1 VTEATAKPTAPSQR
15 AAWSARAG
23 PCSVRDIEDVLRGI
37 VRSAEPA
44 VVLSSLARHSQLA
57 FSDACAIE
65 LSEGTD
71 ALFQVSFPIPDAD
84 DDADAAVVP
93 ETARPLSAAPGVA
106 PLARK
111 TVTTAF
117 NAASG
122 HGYASFA
129 GVAVHTWMGRAPTA
143 DDAII
148 ARLLVDYALGIVQQE
163 RLTRSVA
170 CAEDRAAKL
179 AVELITSR
187 AEGEATGLL
196 MARHRVTREEA
207 VSMLRQ
213 SSGTTG
219 RPLHEVAADVV
230 RTRDLQHAPRRT
242 AGDPARP
249 AHLHIAA
256 GGHPAGTVDDA
267 ASRPGA

>member
-1 VTEATAKPTAPSQR
+1 M
-15 AAWSARAG
+15 
-23 PCSVRDIEDVLRGI
+23 

-71 ALFQVSFPIPDAD
+71 ALFRVSFPIPGE
-84 DDADAAVVP
+84 AVLP
-93 ETARPLSAAPGVA
+93 ETAIPLPAAPGPT
-106 PLARK
+106 PLPGR

-117 NAASG
+117 RSASG

-129 GVAVHTWMGRAPTA
+129 GVAVHTWTGREPTA

-163 RLTRSVA
+163 RLTRSAA

-187 AEGEATGLL
+187 TEGEATGLL
-196 MARHRVTREEA
+196 MARHRITREEA
-207 VSMLRQ
+207 VSMLRRAA
-213 SSGTTG
+213 GTTG
-219 RPLHEVAADVV
+219 RPLPAVAADVA
-230 RTRDLQHAPRRT
+230 RTRDLPIAPHGT

-249 AHLHIAA
+249 RPLHLAE
-256 GGHPAGTVDDA
+256 
-267 ASRPGA
+267 

>member
-1 VTEATAKPTAPSQR
+1 VTDAIAKATTPSQGPV
-15 AAWSARAG
+15 SSPQAG
-23 PCSVRDIEDVLRGI
+23 PRSVRDIEDVLRGM

-71 ALFQVSFPIPDAD
+71 ALFQVSFPIPDE
-84 DDADAAVVP
+84 AVLR
-93 ETARPLSAAPGVA
+93 ETARPVPAALGVV
-106 PLARK
+106 PLAGK
-111 TVTTAF
+111 TLTTGF
-117 NAASG
+117 RSASG

-129 GVAVHTWMGRAPTA
+129 GVAVHTWIGREPTA

-163 RLTRSVA
+163 RLTLSA
-170 CAEDRAAKL
+170 ECAEDRAAKL

-187 AEGEATGLL
+187 TEGVATGLL

-207 VSMLRQ
+207 VSMLRR
-213 SSGTTG
+213 SSGPTG
-219 RPLHEVAADVV
+219 RLPHEVAADVV
-230 RTRDLQHAPRRT
+230 RTRDLPPAPHRA
-242 AGDPARP
+242 AGDPARTEPLHLAGRGSDPPRAVRSP
-249 AHLHIAA
+249 A
-256 GGHPAGTVDDA
+256 
-267 ASRPGA
+267 S

>member
-1 VTEATAKPTAPSQR
+1 MTDAIARPTTPSR
-15 AAWSARAG
+15 RPASSPRTG
-23 PCSVRDIEDVLRGI
+23 PRSVRDIEGVIRGL

-71 ALFQVSFPIPDAD
+71 ALFQVSFPIPDED
-84 DDADAAVVP
+84 VLP
-93 ETARPLSAAPGVA
+93 ETARTQSAALGVTSPA
-106 PLARK
+106 GK

-117 NAASG
+117 RSASG

-129 GVAVHTWMGRAPTA
+129 GVAVHSWIGREPTA

-163 RLTRSVA
+163 RLTRSA
-170 CAEDRAAKL
+170 AGAEDRAAKL

-187 AEGEATGLL
+187 TEGEATGLL
-196 MARHRVTREEA
+196 MARHRVTREAA
-207 VSMLRQ
+207 VGMLRR
-213 SSGTTG
+213 SSSTTG
-219 RPLHEVAADVV
+219 RPPHEVAADMVHI
-230 RTRDLQHAPRRT
+230 RDLPTAPPGT
-242 AGDPARP
+242 GGDPATP
-249 AHLHIAA
+249 EPLHLA
-256 GGHPAGTVDDA
+256 GRRGDQSGAVRGA
-267 ASRPGA
+267 ASQPDA

>member
-1 VTEATAKPTAPSQR
+1 MTDATAKPPAPSQQ

-23 PCSVRDIEDVLRGI
+23 PCAVGDIEDVLRGI

-71 ALFQVSFPIPDAD
+71 ALFQISFPIPDTDGA
-84 DDADAAVVP
+84 
-93 ETARPLSAAPGVA
+93 AAPSPA
-106 PLARK
+106 PLARE

-117 NAASG
+117 SAASG

-129 GVAVHTWMGRAPTA
+129 GVAVHTWMEREPTA

-219 RPLHEVAADVV
+219 RPLPEVAADVV
-230 RTRDLQHAPRRT
+230 RTRDLQQAPRRT

-249 AHLHIAA
+249 AHLHLAA
-256 GGHPAGTVDDA
+256 GGHPAGPESA
-267 ASRPGA
+267 R

>member
-1 VTEATAKPTAPSQR
+1 V
-15 AAWSARAG
+15 
-23 PCSVRDIEDVLRGI
+23 
-37 VRSAEPA
+37 
-44 VVLSSLARHSQLA
+44 
-57 FSDACAIE
+57 F
-65 LSEGTD
+65 
-71 ALFQVSFPIPDAD
+71 
-84 DDADAAVVP
+84 P
-93 ETARPLSAAPGVA
+93 ETARPVPAAPGVV
-106 PLARK
+106 PLAGK

-129 GVAVHTWMGRAPTA
+129 GVAVHTWIGREPTA

-163 RLTRSVA
+163 RLIRSVA
-170 CAEDRAAKL
+170 SAEDRAAKL

-207 VSMLRQ
+207 VSMLRR

-230 RTRDLQHAPRRT
+230 RTRDLQKAPHRT

-249 AHLHIAA
+249 GPLHSA
-256 GGHPAGTVDDA
+256 GR
-267 ASRPGA
+267 RPPGQDGQ

>member
-1 VTEATAKPTAPSQR
+1 VTDAIGRLTTPCQHPASSPP
-15 AAWSARAG
+15 AG
-23 PCSVRDIEDVLRGI
+23 PRSVRDIEDVIRGI

-71 ALFQVSFPIPDAD
+71 ALFQVSFPIPDE
-84 DDADAAVVP
+84 AVLP
-93 ETARPLSAAPGVA
+93 ETARPVPAASGVP
-106 PLARK
+106 PLAGK

-117 NAASG
+117 RSASG

-129 GVAVHTWMGRAPTA
+129 GVAVHTWTGREPTV
-143 DDAII
+143 DDAVV

-163 RLTRSVA
+163 RLIRAAA

-187 AEGEATGLL
+187 TEGEATGLL
-196 MARHRVTREEA
+196 MARHRITREEA
-207 VSMLRQ
+207 VSMLRR
-213 SSGTTG
+213 SSGTIG

-230 RTRDLQHAPRRT
+230 RTRDLPTAPRGT

-249 AHLHIAA
+249 GPLHLAE
-256 GGHPAGTVDDA
+256 
-267 ASRPGA
+267 

>member
-1 VTEATAKPTAPSQR
+1 MTDATGRPTAPGQHPAS
-15 AAWSARAG
+15 SPPAR
-23 PCSVRDIEDVLRGI
+23 PRSVRDVEGVISGL

-44 VVLSSLARHSQLA
+44 VVLSSLARHSQQA

-71 ALFQVSFPIPDAD
+71 ALFQVSFPIPDEAVHPE
-84 DDADAAVVP
+84 ATRPVPAA
-93 ETARPLSAAPGVA
+93 SVA
-106 PLARK
+106 PLAGK

-117 NAASG
+117 RSASG

-129 GVAVHTWMGRAPTA
+129 GVAVHTWVGRKPTA
-143 DDAII
+143 DDAVI

-163 RLTRSVA
+163 RLTRA
-170 CAEDRAAKL
+170 AAWAEDRAAKL

-187 AEGEATGLL
+187 TEGEATGLL

-207 VSMLRQ
+207 ASMLRR

-230 RTRDLQHAPRRT
+230 RSRDLPAAPRGT

-249 AHLHIAA
+249 RPLHLAE
-256 GGHPAGTVDDA
+256 
-267 ASRPGA
+267 

>member
-1 VTEATAKPTAPSQR
+1 VTDAIVRPPTLSQHAATMPC
-15 AAWSARAG
+15 AG
-23 PCSVRDIEDVLRGI
+23 SCSVRDIEDVTRGI

-44 VVLSSLARHSQLA
+44 VVLSSLARYSHLA

-71 ALFQVSFPIPDAD
+71 ALFQVSFPILDTD
-84 DDADAAVVP
+84 DGGDDTVLP
-93 ETARPLSAAPGVA
+93 ETARPGME
-106 PLARK
+106 PLAGR

-117 NAASG
+117 NSASG

-129 GVAVHTWMGRAPTA
+129 GVAVHTWIGHEPTA

-148 ARLLVDYALGIVQQE
+148 ARLLVDYALGIVQRE
-163 RLTRSVA
+163 RLARSVA
-170 CAEDRAAKL
+170 SAEDRAAKL

-219 RPLHEVAADVV
+219 RPVHEVAADVV
-230 RTRDLQHAPRRT
+230 RTRDL
-242 AGDPARP
+242 RP
-249 AHLHIAA
+249 HSQD
-256 GGHPAGTVDDA
+256 GW
-267 ASRPGA
+267 

>member
-1 VTEATAKPTAPSQR
+1 VTDAIAKPTTPSQPP
-15 AAWSARAG
+15 ASSARAG
-23 PCSVRDIEDVLRGI
+23 PRSVLDIQDVIRGM

-71 ALFQVSFPIPDAD
+71 ALFQVSFPIPDE
-84 DDADAAVVP
+84 AVPTALDVP
-93 ETARPLSAAPGVA
+93 SLTG
-106 PLARK
+106 K

-117 NAASG
+117 RSASG

-129 GVAVHTWMGRAPTA
+129 GVAVHTWIGREPTA

-148 ARLLVDYALGIVQQE
+148 ARLLVDYAMGIVQQE
-163 RLTRSVA
+163 RLTLSAA

-187 AEGEATGLL
+187 TEGEATGLL

-207 VSMLRQ
+207 VSMLRR
-213 SSGTTG
+213 SSGTAG
-219 RPLHEVAADVV
+219 RPPHEVAADMV
-230 RTRDLQHAPRRT
+230 RIRDLPTALRVT
-242 AGDPARP
+242 AGDPAR
-249 AHLHIAA
+249 AGLCAA
-256 GGHPAGTVDDA
+256 PGGAAARPGLSAVRPAGQPHE
-267 ASRPGA
+267 PG

>member
-1 VTEATAKPTAPSQR
+1 M
-15 AAWSARAG
+15 
-23 PCSVRDIEDVLRGI
+23 RDIEGVIRGMA
-37 VRSAEPA
+37 RSAEPA

-71 ALFQVSFPIPDAD
+71 ALFQVSFPIPDAGE
-84 DDADAAVVP
+84 AVFPQAAQPVP
-93 ETARPLSAAPGVA
+93 AKLGVA
-106 PLARK
+106 PLAGR
-111 TVTTAF
+111 TVTTVF
-117 NAASG
+117 RSASG

-129 GVAVHTWMGRAPTA
+129 GVAVHAWTGREPTA

-163 RLTRSVA
+163 RLARSAA

-187 AEGEATGLL
+187 TEGEATGLL

-213 SSGTTG
+213 SAGTTG
-219 RPLHEVAADVV
+219 RPLHEIAADVA
-230 RTRDLQHAPRRT
+230 RTRDLPAAPRGT
-242 AGDPARP
+242 AGAPARLGLARIAEWRGHPSMAARDPASQPDTSDRADNLP
-249 AHLHIAA
+249 QKLVIC
-256 GGHPAGTVDDA
+256 
-267 ASRPGA
+267 